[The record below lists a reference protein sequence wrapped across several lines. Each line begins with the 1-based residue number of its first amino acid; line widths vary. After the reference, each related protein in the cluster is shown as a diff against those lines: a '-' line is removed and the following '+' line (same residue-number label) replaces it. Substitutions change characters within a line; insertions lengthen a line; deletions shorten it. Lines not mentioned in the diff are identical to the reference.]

1 MKKSKLEKID
11 FKKIDWNRV
20 DREKAEFFYNEA
32 GGCNDRLVE
41 SINNLNSKA
50 FSLLAVALPVQS
62 AAVGFLIGIW
72 EEAGLQPKAVILLFA
87 SFGLAAAV
95 ILLLLAVFPRSIYL
109 SEGPPASY
117 FTGDFYK
124 ADMLHLFS
132 FGIASLNT
140 YIQHNRKVE
149 KYRARLLFAGMLALI
164 ATPIVTLAVFLIRLL
179 NW

>member
-1 MKKSKLEKID
+1 MQAQNVID
-11 FKKIDWNRV
+11 FKKMDWSKV

-32 GGCNDRLVE
+32 TDHNDRLLE

-50 FSLLAVALPVQS
+50 FSLLAIALSILS
-62 AAVGFLIGIW
+62 ATAGFLLSIW
-72 EEAGLQPKAVILLFA
+72 NEADKRPIAVILLFA
-87 SFGLAAAV
+87 SFCLTAAV

-109 SEGPPASY
+109 SKGKPSSY

-124 ADMLHLFS
+124 ADMPHLFS

-140 YIQHNRKVE
+140 YIQHNQKIENRRSRFLV
-149 KYRARLLFAGMLALI
+149 AGTVAFI
-164 ATPIVTLAVFLIRLL
+164 ATPIVTIAVFLIRLL